1 MFHLRSNFFSAV
13 LIGLFAAPMVEPAL
27 AASVQEIWYRVEVS
41 GQAAGWMVER
51 QIDADGRV
59 VTESDL
65 QISFRRA
72 GAALNLGMSSRFIE
86 TADHQP
92 IEMWTRHQLGAAPQ
106 ETSYRF
112 EDGAVIM
119 NDDKRLDAP
128 SEGWLTPAAADR
140 ELRERMQALFD
151 QDAPDGGLRSVE
163 ISTLDPSLGLQ
174 VATMRWV
181 LEQKSTSFELE
192 GTTYPASR
200 WRQSLSFAPQI
211 ESVVYLDENGD
222 MLSSATPMMGLEMRF
237 VRTSQ
242 EKAQSYGDGPELLV
256 QSFIY
261 PDRRIEEPRRLR
273 LGAYRVTVDGEAVQ
287 LPEVA
292 SQRQEGEVVV
302 VDLDGALGARPDE
315 NAEASANDSMGRYLQ
330 ASTYYDYTAPE
341 IQALHAGARDAS
353 NGEATEKP
361 AAERAEAIRRLVN
374 RHLEEK
380 NLDSILATAD
390 EAAKARAGDCTEH
403 AVLLTA
409 LLRAD
414 GIPSRTATGVLYVDA
429 FAGKQHLFAYHMW
442 SQAFLDGRWV
452 DLDAT
457 LDDDTPFDATHLI
470 FDVPD
475 LDDEGSAL
483 MHMAGAAP
491 LIGRAQI
498 EVLDLSAL
506 KETMPEG
513 VVGKETEVEAQAG
526 EGANR

>member
-106 ETSYRF
+106 EISYRF

-128 SEGWLTPAAADR
+128 SEGWLTPAAADL

-261 PDRRIEEPRRLR
+261 PDRRIDEPRRLR
-273 LGAYRVTVDGEAVQ
+273 RGAYRVTVDGEPVQ

-292 SQRQEGEVVV
+292 SQRQEGEIVV
-302 VDLDGALGARPDE
+302 VDLDWVPDPDESRPDQSPGAPSKE
-315 NAEASANDSMGRYLQ
+315 SMSRYLQ

-341 IQALHAGARDAS
+341 IEALHRNARSAS
-353 NGEATEKP
+353 APDDGIDVPN
-361 AAERAEAIRRLVN
+361 AERAEALRRLVN

-390 EAAKARAGDCTEH
+390 EAARLRAGDCTEH

-457 LDDDTPFDATHLI
+457 LSDETPFDATHLI

-498 EVLDLSAL
+498 EVLDPSVLNLGPPLSR
-506 KETMPEG
+506 PS
-513 VVGKETEVEAQAG
+513 
-526 EGANR
+526 GASR